1 MSIAVI
7 GMDRSGS
14 SLAMRMLAA
23 VGVDIGS
30 DADHVAPHP
39 DDNPHGYQELR
50 SLIEINGQLL
60 DTLEADPLDVELG
73 AGIDWD
79 DVRFEDLRAQ
89 ARALV
94 GSFNGEPWAIKE
106 PRMSLFVPFWR
117 HVLPDL
123 KFVICLRDPAA
134 VIRSQER
141 RESNYEDRER
151 LLRKWLRYTVASLDS
166 TEGAERI
173 VVDFD
178 DALSRPREAANRYAV
193 LAGTPAPSDQ
203 ALQAVEALVDPALTA
218 RQAKASASE
227 QIDLPPEIEAAYL
240 MIRLSIG
247 DETALRSATAAA
259 AGLEHALI
267 ERTGAEW
274 RHAAT
279 VGMYERSLSWRITA
293 PLRAI
298 GARRRHK

>member
-1 MSIAVI
+1 MI

-23 VGVDIGS
+23 AGVQIGS
-30 DADHVAPHP
+30 DDDHVAPHA

-50 SLIEINGQLL
+50 SLIEINGRLL
-60 DTLEADPLDVELG
+60 DAIEADPLDVELG
-73 AGIDWD
+73 ADVDWGD
-79 DVRFEDLRAQ
+79 ARFDDLRAQ
-89 ARALV
+89 AQALIATNFSD
-94 GSFNGEPWAIKE
+94 GPWAIKE
-106 PRMSLFVPFWR
+106 PRMSLVVPFWR
-117 HVLPDL
+117 EVFPDL

-151 LLRKWLRYTVASLDS
+151 LLRKWLRYTIASLDS
-166 TEGAERI
+166 TDGAERI

-178 DALSRPREAANRYAV
+178 DALSQPRETVSRYAV
-193 LAGTPAPSDQ
+193 FAGMPAPSDD
-203 ALQAVEALVDPALTA
+203 ALRAAEALVDPALLA
-218 RQAKASASE
+218 RQAKASESE
-227 QIDLPPEIEAAYL
+227 KIDLPPEIQAAYL
-240 MIRLSIG
+240 LFRRSIG
-247 DETALRSATAAA
+247 DEPALRRATAAA

-279 VGMYERSLSWRITA
+279 VGMYEGSLSWRVTA

-298 GARRRHK
+298 RARPRHK